1 MYEGFLYV
9 LYNKM
14 INCTDCSAV
23 SVYWATIPKFQPTKI
38 FKFNLQFSHPILANM
53 YFCPQGLAAA
63 ESIRMTYRGPGFHA
77 VV

>member
-1 MYEGFLYV
+1 
-9 LYNKM
+9 M
-14 INCTDCSAV
+14 IKCTDCSAV
-23 SVYWATIPKFQPTKI
+23 SVYWKRATIPKFQPTKYIQIQFTI
-38 FKFNLQFSHPILANM
+38 FTSVLANM